1 MASPISPADAIA
13 LVQKAVEL
21 WKRIEDAPDKIAR
34 VGRRM
39 EHLEGYLLDLK
50 ELLDNKK
57 QHSLASLRPA
67 QTKRLQTII
76 KDIEESAEQVYALLQ
91 RWEKS
96 VGPFGLQWKY
106 KPIGDAMFALG
117 SSTDKLDSLSQ
128 EIEQEKNDLS
138 DSLQLMGLFFQ
149 MNALQLALPNTST
162 ISNNRRNPSPEP
174 SPPKNDYKII
184 FVDPYNVGRSK
195 AAEAY
200 VQLLRESTIRTQG
213 NWRIK
218 FVHSAGLMVK
228 ARGDCVGI
236 LKEFQP
242 PLKQGFLPGGEKPTW
257 TAMASLFSD
266 PGSDNTAK
274 KDIRDRALVQRS
286 RGICQTIF
294 SDYDMILVFTGRDS
308 ENLTRLKKALIE
320 KNGKDVAPKGK
331 GRVLH
336 VGGYLG
342 KKGEVKEIVNA
353 AKNKDGTESKESWN
367 KTNASIKLAIRW
379 FLRRELDWVPPTK
392 AVAVS

>member
-21 WKRIEDAPDKIAR
+21 WKKIEDAPDKIAK

-76 KDIEESAEQVYALLQ
+76 EDIEKSAEQVYAIILQ
-91 RWEKS
+91 WEKS

-149 MNALQLALPNTST
+149 MNALQLALPKTST
-162 ISNNRRNPSPEP
+162 NSSKGRNPSRSP
-174 SPPKNDYKII
+174 SPPKNDHKII

-195 AAEAY
+195 VAEAY
-200 VQLLRESTIRTQG
+200 MQLLRESTTRTQG

-218 FVHSAGLMVK
+218 LSHSAGLMVK
-228 ARGDCVGI
+228 ARGDCVEILQGI
-236 LKEFQP
+236 QP
-242 PLKQGFLPGGEKPTW
+242 PLKQGFLPGGEKPSW
-257 TAMASLFSD
+257 NAMASLFSD
-266 PGSDNTAK
+266 PVSDNAAK
-274 KDIRDRALVQRS
+274 KDIRDQALVQRS
-286 RGICQTIF
+286 RGIRQTIF

-320 KNGKDVAPKGK
+320 KNGKDAAPKGK

-336 VGGYLG
+336 LGGYLG

-353 AKNKDGTESKESWN
+353 AKDKDGIESKESWN
-367 KTNASIKLAIRW
+367 KTNASIKLAVRW
-379 FLRRELDWVPPTK
+379 FLRRELDWVPPAK
-392 AVAVS
+392 AVVVS

>member
-1 MASPISPADAIA
+1 MGSPISPADAIA

-21 WKRIEDAPDKIAR
+21 WKRIEDAPDKVVK

-76 KDIEESAEQVYALLQ
+76 EDIEKSAEQVYTILL

-96 VGPFGLQWKY
+96 LGPFGLQWKY

-162 ISNNRRNPSPEP
+162 DSNKVRNPSPSP
-174 SPPKNDYKII
+174 LPPKNDYKII

-195 AAEAY
+195 VGEAY
-200 VQLLRESTIRTQG
+200 MQLLRESTIRAKG

-218 FVHSAGLMVK
+218 ISHSAGLMVK
-228 ARGDCVGI
+228 SRGDCVEI
-236 LKEFQP
+236 LEGLQP
-242 PLKQGFLPGGEKPTW
+242 PLKQRFLPGGEKPTW
-257 TAMASLFSD
+257 NAMASLFSD
-266 PGSDNTAK
+266 PVSDNTAK
-274 KDIRDRALVQRS
+274 KDIRDKALIQKS
-286 RGICQTIF
+286 RGIRQTIF
-294 SDYDMILVFTGRDS
+294 SDYDMILVFTGRES
-308 ENLTRLKKALIE
+308 ESLTRLKKAIVE
-320 KNGKDVAPKGK
+320 KNGKDAAPKRK

-336 VGGYLG
+336 LGGYLG

-353 AKNKDGTESKESWN
+353 AKDKDGIESKESWN
-367 KTNASIKLAIRW
+367 KTNASIKLAVRW
-379 FLRRELDWVPPTK
+379 FLRRELDWIQPAK
-392 AVAVS
+392 AVVVS